1 MAISKSHLFASVL
14 GVAALGAVGLGYAAP
29 HLGKIWLPS
38 AHPSAV
44 AEVPAA
50 APSATRVAD
59 TRKGD
64 VQVDAPGTHVD
75 AGRNVSVDAPHT
87 AVRVNK
93 DSGKVAVRAPYTDVK
108 VDPDKGRV
116 RVRAPYVDLDIRW

>member
-1 MAISKSHLFASVL
+1 MAVSKSKLFASALAVT
-14 GVAALGAVGLGYAAP
+14 ALGAVGLGYAAP
-29 HLGKIWLPS
+29 HLGKTWLPNIGEM
-38 AHPSAV
+38 PV
-44 AEVPAA
+44 A
-50 APSATRVAD
+50 APSAIRIAD
-59 TRKGD
+59 MRKGE
-64 VQVDAPGTHVD
+64 VHVDPAGRQVD

-93 DSGKVAVRAPYTDVK
+93 DSGKVAVQAPYTDVK